1 MKSEIQKYDIEDI
14 VDKIV
19 QMKDQMIKN
28 CDEMTR
34 LFNENHKLSKIIDD
48 YSFDPIRF
56 DYNQY
61 HYKPDDN
68 YIKNIQRHCWRYMI
82 DLFELKKY
90 MLLSEYDRVQKEI
103 EDNNFLEF
111 TRKNV
116 LAWVA
121 GLKDLIYDNLT
132 TLVTQVFGKIIED
145 YYYTGSGYSGT
156 KKKKRNNNG
165 IDHFFILT
173 TYDYRNV
180 FGYRCDVS
188 ITDDLE
194 KCLYILAEKKVP
206 ELPIKEIMH
215 KEKISEYENEIWKI
229 KVCKNDNTHYWI
241 KDEKLLQRLNFIGS
255 GKGKIGENIKIKVFD
270 KRWGSKV

>member
-1 MKSEIQKYDIEDI
+1 MKSDTQKYSIENI

-34 LFNENHKLSKIIDD
+34 LFNENHKLSKKIDN

-56 DYNQY
+56 EYNQY
-61 HYKPDDN
+61 HYTPNDN

-90 MLLSEYDRVQKEI
+90 MLLSEYDRVQKDI
-103 EDNNFLEF
+103 ENNKFLDF
-111 TRKNV
+111 TKENI

-121 GLKDLIYDNLT
+121 GLKSLIYDNLN
-132 TLVTQVFGKIIED
+132 TLVTQVFKKITD
-145 YYYTGSGYSGT
+145 DCYYTGSGYSNT

-165 IDHFFILT
+165 IDSFFILT
-173 TYDYRNV
+173 TYDYRNI
-180 FGYRCDVS
+180 FEYRCDPT

-194 KCLYILAEKKVP
+194 KCLYILAGKKVP
-206 ELPIKEIMH
+206 ELPIKEYMH
-215 KEKISEYENEIWKI
+215 KQKMDTFEDEKWKI
-229 KVCKNDNTHYWI
+229 KVCKNGNTHYWI
-241 KDEKLLQRLNFIGS
+241 KDNTLLQKLNFIGS

-270 KRWGSKV
+270 KKW